1 MATFLCPQGGLYGE
15 VRLYLLLFA
24 RSLSTLVLLGYGY
37 LLDMIEKIQKRV
49 LRRLHPDLSY
59 LGVLAV
65 TFFQCLQTRRN
76 DLVSFMNFWPVFL
89 CKSYPAP
96 PTIASHGRDEIR
108 APLKTP
114 ACEATPT
121 RAQLLSHDYLLRI
134 LKTITTTFGY
144 KCGTEHFV
152 RRCPLVITM

>member
-24 RSLSTLVLLGYGY
+24 RSSSTLVLLGYGY
-37 LLDMIEKIQKRV
+37 FLDMIEKIQKRV

-65 TFFQCLQTRRN
+65 NFFQCLQTRRN
-76 DLVSFMNFWPVFL
+76 DLVSFKNFWPVFL

-96 PTIASHGRDEIR
+96 PTSYGRDEIR

-114 ACEATPT
+114 AWEATPT
-121 RAQLLSHDYLLRI
+121 RAQLLSHDYLLHI

-144 KCGTEHFV
+144 
-152 RRCPLVITM
+152 I